1 MSAVAVAAMVLAI
14 LAVLLGSGGGALSPP
29 PLGSPGRWAAW
40 LDRREPVPAA
50 FALLRLAALAGIW
63 YLAAVTCL
71 GALLRAL
78 RAVRLVA
85 VTDRFTVAPV
95 RRLLAGTVTAGLVG
109 LGPIGAAAAQPAAP
123 TTTTPTALS
132 TSSTSSTSTAVPS
145 SNDTVVLRRLPP
157 DAPAPAS
164 KAAAPAAPATPS
176 ERAPA
181 RWTVEPGDCF
191 WTIAEQVLEQAWDRA
206 PTDGEIVP
214 YWRALIEAN
223 RQTLADKG
231 NADLIFPGQV
241 FDVPAPP
248 PAAPLART
256 G

>member
-1 MSAVAVAAMVLAI
+1 MSAAAVSAMVVAVVL
-14 LAVLLGSGGGALSPP
+14 VLLESGGGALSPP

-40 LDRREPVPAA
+40 LDQRDPVTAA

-63 YLAAVTCL
+63 YLAGVTCL
-71 GALLRAL
+71 GAAL
-78 RAVRLVA
+78 RAMRAARLVA
-85 VTDRFTVAPV
+85 VADRFTVAPV

-109 LGPIGAAAAQPAAP
+109 LGPIGAVAAQPAMP
-123 TTTTPTALS
+123 TTTTTSLG
-132 TSSTSSTSTAVPS
+132 TSSTVVATS
-145 SNDTVVLRRLPP
+145 DTVVLRRLPP
-157 DAPAPAS
+157 DAPAPAPRS
-164 KAAAPAAPATPS
+164 AAPAAPTTPS

-191 WTIAEQVLEQAWDRA
+191 WTIAEEVLEQAWDRA

-248 PAAPLART
+248 AVPLART